1 MVHIC
6 KKYGLSYDDQY
17 SFLNYVIA
25 ICGEDQFDLK
35 TYTDNSLRLDL
46 ASRDFTMNALAYDL
60 EAQEILDY
68 MGGIEDI
75 RRGIIRT
82 SNLESFAEK
91 PGNILR
97 ALRFS
102 LEFNFRI
109 EEETYTAMQENVSAF
124 EHIRSS
130 TLIKG
135 MKKLLNGG
143 RAHFIGDE

>member
-1 MVHIC
+1 MVRIC

-102 LEFNFRI
+102 LDSISGSKRKPI
-109 EEETYTAMQENVSAF
+109 RPCRKMSAPSN
-124 EHIRSS
+124 ISGVPR
-130 TLIKG
+130 
-135 MKKLLNGG
+135 
-143 RAHFIGDE
+143 